1 MTQTTDTAILEALIL
16 YDELSLSKLALQTGL
31 SYPTVLS
38 RLRTYPFIKR
48 RVEGRETR
56 VSVDKRALDAVFH
69 FLMAVVTSPVK
80 KGTLALAYDRRKNAD
95 RFLLGGQC
103 ALQMQLY
110 VKDAD
115 PAPVFEIRSSESK
128 RVRDRLNRLLEQSA
142 FSENPTLEVV
152 RDRFVRP
159 ELSTHVGLIP
169 ISRPEKIM
177 VDALSERNSEVY
189 IDQIVE
195 SISNSKSKIDFALL
209 KAYAD
214 ERGVLNETMARL
226 ESAGL
231 TFP

>member
-1 MTQTTDTAILEALIL
+1 MTQTTDTAILEAFIL
-16 YDELSLSKLALQTGL
+16 YDELNISKLALQTGL

-38 RLRTYPFIKR
+38 KLRTYPFIKR
-48 RVEGRETR
+48 RIEGREIR

-69 FLMAVVTSPVK
+69 FLMTVVTSPVK

-95 RFLLGGQC
+95 KFLLGGQC

-115 PAPVFEIRSSESK
+115 PTPVFEIRSSKSSHI
-128 RVRDRLNRLLEQSA
+128 RDRLNRLLEQSA

-152 RDRFVRP
+152 MDRFVRP

-169 ISRPEKIM
+169 MSRPEKIM
-177 VDALSERNSEVY
+177 VDALTESNSEVY

-195 SISNSKSKIDFALL
+195 SISNSRNKIDLMLL
-209 KAYAD
+209 KSYA
-214 ERGVLNETMARL
+214 EKRGVLNQTITQL